1 MLDKH
6 NLEGILGASPLNH
19 TLLRHGKTLCRASAL
34 SWWPPLQ
41 AFASG
46 WALQLPLLLY
56 LVVPLAP
63 CCLKSCLCQQARQG
77 RSEELAEPAMVREG
91 GWCACVCVAPL
102 MSLRRATLVCF
113 VTVPIPVP
121 CARACWAHCVAFF
134 LLRGKDT
141 PFAKS
146 RFGDAH
152 WGRKSFPKATSH
164 LAPNGFPHQPMN
176 NRWWSY
182 LRVGVSSSQKSWVGF
197 LRCCQ
202 KKSSYKRGYLFVL
215 T

>member
-91 GWCACVCVAPL
+91 GWCACVCCPINEPSKGNPCLFCHGANSGALCQNLLSPL
-102 MSLRRATLVCF
+102 C
-113 VTVPIPVP
+113 
-121 CARACWAHCVAFF
+121 
-134 LLRGKDT
+134 
-141 PFAKS
+141 
-146 RFGDAH
+146 
-152 WGRKSFPKATSH
+152 
-164 LAPNGFPHQPMN
+164 
-176 NRWWSY
+176 
-182 LRVGVSSSQKSWVGF
+182 GF
-197 LRCCQ
+197 LPAERKRHSFCKESFWRCPLRE
-202 KKSSYKRGYLFVL
+202 KVL
-215 T
+215 PQGHLSLGP